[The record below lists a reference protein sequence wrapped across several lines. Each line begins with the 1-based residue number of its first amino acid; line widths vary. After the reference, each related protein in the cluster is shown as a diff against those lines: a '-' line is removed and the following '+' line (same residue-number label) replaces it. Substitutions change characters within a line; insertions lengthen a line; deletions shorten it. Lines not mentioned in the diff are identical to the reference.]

1 MIATV
6 TKRRATF
13 GDEHYAFQVFG
24 GMEVEVYNENDGT
37 VQVQYLDPEG
47 TLHVAYN
54 VDPNWLANI
63 VVYRRAKDLGYG
75 N

>member
-6 TKRRATF
+6 TKRWVTI
-13 GDEHYAFQVFG
+13 GNLPTLTG
-24 GMEVEVYNENDGT
+24 GTEVEVYPEPQQGYS
-37 VQVQYLDPEG
+37 QVHYTDPEG

-54 VDPNWLANI
+54 VKDTWLAS
-63 VVYRRAKDLGYG
+63 VTVYRRAKDLGYG